1 MCDSCDSKRGKEE
14 VGFNAAEWK
23 KSYDSMIGQLT
34 ETAKHWQGVA
44 FGAGDLKGNEIR
56 CGKDIFVKIP
66 QLPGLITRKK
76 RADGCGGYVTYIE
89 LVTER
94 RYDKEKKQTRNKRV
108 CIGTDISHIHEGLMI
123 INERYHKYFNNAGEL
138 IFEPKVERK
147 EKVGVRDPP
156 ENKQDNQTTSG
167 LNQRDGSVGQLR
179 TAKTV
184 PRGSRPDSAEPLS
197 DITPSDNDVVPV
209 TTTNTNETEK
219 EIVNMEMVNS
229 DQELQAEIEKNEHVR
244 DRAEF
249 YSDLLTHYDNLVT
262 VQMEKR
268 PETAMSAAQIRL
280 FNELFQEIR
289 VFMEPFEYGD
299 YLQLAEEADEENGRK
314 TTYGDMA
321 VLLQNYKCVIWCY
334 RMGRIWYKGYHRM
347 P

>member
-1 MCDSCDSKRGKEE
+1 MGMDP
-14 VGFNAAEWK
+14 AEWK
-23 KSYDSMIGQLT
+23 KQYDRMVRQMS
-34 ETAKHWQGVA
+34 ETTKNWEGV
-44 FGAGDLKGNEIR
+44 FGAKDMKGNEIR
-56 CGKDIFVKIP
+56 CGTEIMAKIP

-123 INERYHKYFNNAGEL
+123 INERYHRYFNERGEL
-138 IFEPKVERK
+138 VFVPKVERR
-147 EKVGVRDPP
+147 EKVKERDPP
-156 ENKQDNQTTSG
+156 ENSDGNLAAGG
-167 LNQRDGSVGQLR
+167 LNHGDGSGGSLTC
-179 TAKTV
+179 TAAE
-184 PRGSRPDSAEPLS
+184 PSPWSSPDSAEPLS
-197 DITPSDNDVVPV
+197 NNMTQE
-209 TTTNTNETEK
+209 TNLKEDTKQKEEEK
-219 EIVNMEMVNS
+219 MEMVNS

-321 VLLQNYKCVIWCY
+321 VLLQNYKCVIWYY